1 MKKMIPSV
9 FDCTV
14 RLKSHVFEM
23 VLSFLLGSQWV
34 DWNQN
39 FVCEYLYVESCSVT
53 ETTLIR

>member
-1 MKKMIPSV
+1 MIPSV